1 VSSRLFKNTAFTE
14 RHDTLL
20 AYQGGSP
27 LRGKSPDQQAIFSYV
42 SLEDCIPKWHPLRD
56 IRQIVDKA
64 LAELWPTFDA
74 MYAQAGRP

>member
-1 VSSRLFKNTAFTE
+1 
-14 RHDTLL
+14 
-20 AYQGGSP
+20 